1 MDPPHPGLI
10 VSGVGLG
17 FIEPPLAST
26 AIGVVQP
33 QRAGMASGINVTF
46 RQAGISVGIALL
58 GTLFA
63 SRLGIAVTSNT
74 AGTSLH
80 PHAGAIAMAVRNDH
94 INTLFRTL
102 PHAQDGLL
110 VHVLRASH
118 ASALNEII
126 LVGAIIT
133 FVGAVLC
140 FVLIRRRTSS
150 PRAGMPRTGRARAKP
165 AARAGTRAPGSKTAP
180 PPGRGR
186 SRALRQAPGRKQ
198 MQTALQLRMDPTRPS
213 LDPPSR
219 QGNATARLADQPR
232 RRSRATR
239 SVLARCRTGANLP
252 GQRAS
257 VAAERSDRP

>member
-140 FVLIRRRTSS
+140 FVLIRRRNFVAQSWDAQNWQGQGE
-150 PRAGMPRTGRARAKP
+150 AGGEGWDPGAWQQDGASAGTWPQQGTPAGSWPQADADSTP
-165 AARAGTRAPGSKTAP
+165 AAHGPHTTEPRSSQ
-180 PPGRGR
+180 PPG
-186 SRALRQAPGRKQ
+186 
-198 MQTALQLRMDPTRPS
+198 
-213 LDPPSR
+213 
-219 QGNATARLADQPR
+219 
-232 RRSRATR
+232 
-239 SVLARCRTGANLP
+239 
-252 GQRAS
+252 
-257 VAAERSDRP
+257 